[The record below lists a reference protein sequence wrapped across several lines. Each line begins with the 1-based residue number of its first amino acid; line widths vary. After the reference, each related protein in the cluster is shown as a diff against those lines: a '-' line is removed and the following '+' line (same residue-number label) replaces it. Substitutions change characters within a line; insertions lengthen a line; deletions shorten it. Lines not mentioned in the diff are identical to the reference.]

1 MGQREDSRIWKILE
15 ILKSELVNLFGLYA
29 VLEEREVNTFK
40 GSVFTLPKSFSSS
53 SKPDRAGFKCLL
65 LFPTGHFCLG
75 TRAHTEFQYQWDTT
89 SNAALNW
96 QHSWVDLHVYQLS
109 RSKVCRHWV
118 EQQYA
123 TKLTVVLL
131 EKKKIK
137 GGGKQLSVQIKAPG
151 PIPQQTMCWFVK
163 YRISRSGHFRKSR
176 FTCSIISAWYKG
188 RETLQGFS
196 KTFLV
201 SYVLGLKQQHVDFLS
216 VEGVAECYS
225 QQV

>member
-1 MGQREDSRIWKILE
+1 MGKSLGSIKCFRRLRSIHLNPAVGVMSMRGNKWKPVCHNWTFFFPVKRMKTASSDAMGQREDSRIWKILE

-40 GSVFTLPKSFSSS
+40 GLVFTLPKSFSSS

-96 QHSWVDLHVYQLS
+96 QHSWVVLHVYQLS

-131 EKKKIK
+131 EKKK
-137 GGGKQLSVQIKAPG
+137 
-151 PIPQQTMCWFVK
+151 
-163 YRISRSGHFRKSR
+163 
-176 FTCSIISAWYKG
+176 
-188 RETLQGFS
+188 
-196 KTFLV
+196 
-201 SYVLGLKQQHVDFLS
+201 
-216 VEGVAECYS
+216 
-225 QQV
+225 